1 MTLAEGAPQVPIL
14 TVTLN
19 PALDLS
25 TAADEVRPI

>member
-1 MTLAEGAPQVPIL
+1 MTQQQEPIL

-25 TAADEVRPI
+25 TATDEVRPS